1 MDSSSADASQQLD
14 ELDSA
19 SDPERWLDLIDH
31 LTGELAEND
40 ESIQCELDDIT
51 VDVPMQMRP
60 DASTARWKLD
70 GDVTVSFGEVSVP
83 LREWR
88 EYWEN
93 AE

>member
-14 ELDSA
+14 EIDSA

>member
-1 MDSSSADASQQLD
+1 MDSSSADASQQID
-14 ELDSA
+14 EIDAA

>member
-14 ELDSA
+14 ELDAA

>member
-14 ELDSA
+14 EIDAA

-40 ESIQCELDDIT
+40 ESIQCELDNIT

-60 DASTARWKLD
+60 DADTARWKLD